1 MIFAFEA
8 SHTALSVASLCI
20 GADNAASSACSS
32 SFDAGADAAACEQE
46 GEKNHSE
53 RLTD

>member
-8 SHTALSVASLCI
+8 SHTALSVASSCV
-20 GADNAASSACSS
+20 GADNAA